1 MEFIQC
7 PHCQK
12 QYAVNDK
19 LRSAVG
25 KRIRCKHCT
34 QAFEIIIQ
42 QASQA
47 EASPPPASAPKI
59 ETVETPQNK
68 ASQAEPKLPESIQ
81 SGVTQPEPDQF
92 ESRQPH
98 IEKEAD
104 DGLIKLVEADKRA
117 SEDAKQPSQKTPF
130 SQPTEQTSDLP
141 DSDKKAVKK
150 TASKTASTKKID
162 LQLLITIILIVTLI
176 IATIGAYFFLTKE
189 KVNDTPAKQE
199 IRDIIPME
207 IIKPLEIKEPP
218 KQVKQQSS
226 KTVEETVQIA
236 QIIEK
241 KERPIEPPKVSKKQA
256 PKPIMTYPKTQAC
269 KSVSASYWIRTN
281 TLATTSMDTATY
293 MKLLNQNL
301 EQANEIRKLCK
312 DKTLIGKIAKAAR
325 TDNKPEWIQQEINS
339 LLQNVQKQKQ

>member
-19 LRSAVG
+19 LRAAVG

-34 QAFEIIIQ
+34 QAFQIIIQ
-42 QASQA
+42 QASQT
-47 EASPPPASAPKI
+47 EASTPAASAPQT
-59 ETVETPQNK
+59 EMVEAPQPV
-68 ASQAEPKLPESIQ
+68 PKLPESIQ
-81 SGVTQPEPDQF
+81 PGATQPEPDQF

-98 IEKEAD
+98 IENETD
-104 DGLIKLVEADKRA
+104 DGLIKLVEADKGT
-117 SEDAKQPSQKTPF
+117 SDDANQQSQKTPL
-130 SQPTEQTSDLP
+130 SQPTEQTSELP

-150 TASKTASTKKID
+150 TARKTASTKKKIN
-162 LQLLITIILIVTLI
+162 LQMLITIILVATLI
-176 IATIGAYFFLTKE
+176 IAAIGAYFFLSKE
-189 KVNDTPAKQE
+189 KVNDTTAKQE
-199 IRDIIPME
+199 IQNIIPME

-218 KQVKQQSS
+218 KQLKQQPA
-226 KTVEETVQIA
+226 KTLEDTVQITP
-236 QIIEK
+236 QKVEK
-241 KERPIEPPKVSKKQA
+241 KPPVIPAKVSIKNT

-301 EQANEIRKLCK
+301 EQADEIRKLCK
-312 DKTLIGKIAKAAR
+312 DKTFIGKISKAAR

-339 LLQNVQKQKQ
+339 LLQKQKKSNQNL